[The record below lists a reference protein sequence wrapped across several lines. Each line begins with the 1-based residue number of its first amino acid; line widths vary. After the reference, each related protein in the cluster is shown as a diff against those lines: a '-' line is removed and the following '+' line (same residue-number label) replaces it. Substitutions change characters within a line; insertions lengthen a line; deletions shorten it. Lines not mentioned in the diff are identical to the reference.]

1 MEHSK
6 VIFGNE
12 ITKKVYNKAVDS
24 KKKYLKKF
32 GDDSKIDYHL
42 AIRNNPTIGDSLNV
56 KNIVIGQESEPLDF
70 KKGIVIGNIRMGF
83 GHYRISMAMASAAH
97 AMGYT
102 PYWFDLNS
110 FSETTGGKVI
120 DHLNSLYSMGSRWS
134 QKYPLF
140 NKLYWEPL
148 NSEGFRKLSYNC
160 ADQKV
165 AEMMTP
171 VYKELP
177 KDIPFIATHVWPAQA
192 AVHSGLTNVV
202 NAIPDNW
209 PMALHLAEGSI
220 HAVQTYSAFLGY
232 KTLKGMDGKKL
243 LNPIPLG
250 EIVEVGHYIDQDR
263 KSVV

>member
-102 PYWFDLNS
+102 P
-110 FSETTGGKVI
+110 
-120 DHLNSLYSMGSRWS
+120 
-134 QKYPLF
+134 
-140 NKLYWEPL
+140 
-148 NSEGFRKLSYNC
+148 
-160 ADQKV
+160 
-165 AEMMTP
+165 
-171 VYKELP
+171 
-177 KDIPFIATHVWPAQA
+177 
-192 AVHSGLTNVV
+192 
-202 NAIPDNW
+202 
-209 PMALHLAEGSI
+209 
-220 HAVQTYSAFLGY
+220 
-232 KTLKGMDGKKL
+232 
-243 LNPIPLG
+243 
-250 EIVEVGHYIDQDR
+250 
-263 KSVV
+263 